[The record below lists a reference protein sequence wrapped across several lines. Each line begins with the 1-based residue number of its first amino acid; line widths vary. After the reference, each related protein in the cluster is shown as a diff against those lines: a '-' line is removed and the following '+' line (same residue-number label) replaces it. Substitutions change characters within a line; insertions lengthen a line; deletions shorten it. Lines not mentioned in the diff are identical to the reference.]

1 MNERNQMYKN
11 QKEVVNLSLCTDYM
25 VAYLEDPTESINSNE
40 RIQRNIKLVYRHQQP
55 S

>member
-11 QKEVVNLSLCTDYM
+11 QKEVVHLSLCTDYM